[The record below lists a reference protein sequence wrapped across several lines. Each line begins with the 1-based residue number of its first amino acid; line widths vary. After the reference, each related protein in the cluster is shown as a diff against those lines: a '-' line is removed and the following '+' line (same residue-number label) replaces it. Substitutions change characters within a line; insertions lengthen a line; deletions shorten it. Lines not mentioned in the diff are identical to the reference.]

1 MKNSYIG
8 IIPSNI
14 RYDKELI
21 FRDKILYCEI
31 TATINEDYCKKT
43 NAYFAKVLDVSRQS
57 ISKSLTA
64 LRQKNH
70 IHVVI
75 EKKANSNAVLNRYIF
90 LNKNSDTY
98 ASIIGGVEDA
108 SQNTHAS
115 IVAQGNPVNADIV
128 DNSNA
133 NTNTGSEADINNIK
147 YIKSIKDVVAEI
159 QLLPELNQKQITY
172 LGNIVYDFYNEKS
185 KQFPE
190 VVKKDWQKN
199 DNLVNDAINTLYM
212 IIKLDD
218 YSEKIVRD
226 VIKWATNDDFWHS
239 NLISLRNLR
248 KKSNNGETKFT
259 NIYLKYKGRK

>member
-1 MKNSYIG
+1 M
-8 IIPSNI
+8 
-14 RYDKELI
+14 
-21 FRDKILYCEI
+21 
-31 TATINEDYCKKT
+31 
-43 NAYFAKVLDVSRQS
+43 
-57 ISKSLTA
+57 
-64 LRQKNH
+64 
-70 IHVVI
+70 
-75 EKKANSNAVLNRYIF
+75 
-90 LNKNSDTY
+90 
-98 ASIIGGVEDA
+98 
-108 SQNTHAS
+108 
-115 IVAQGNPVNADIV
+115 
-128 DNSNA
+128 
-133 NTNTGSEADINNIK
+133 
-147 YIKSIKDVVAEI
+147 AEI